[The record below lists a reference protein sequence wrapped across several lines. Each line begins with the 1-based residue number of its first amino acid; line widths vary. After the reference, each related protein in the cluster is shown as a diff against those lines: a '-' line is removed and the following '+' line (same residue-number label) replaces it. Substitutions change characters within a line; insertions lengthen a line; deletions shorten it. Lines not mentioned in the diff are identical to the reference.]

1 MGRRPQKADSFA
13 VLRRGVTL
21 VDGKAISGKKSV
33 ETGHQPITHH
43 LGDDGGRTDGGL
55 QTIPADDS
63 APRRGQAGRHIAS
76 IHQNKVR
83 RDREPQHR
91 AAHGSK
97 RRPANIEAINLGR
110 RGKGKRDRMRLLQ
123 DQAKEVLARGGG
135 EFFGIIDT
143 AGKPR
148 GIENDGGGRH
158 RPCERAAPSFIDSG
172 NQHGKLTVTGLT
184 MFSCGR
190 RDRATSF
197 IHNGAGPMGDKDM
210 EADTA
215 STDTGSSVENAL
227 IRMKSS
233 LTDSPKREATMRAKM
248 PTIEHEEPRN
258 PMFAKLVEREDDT
271 VGLLAYALYKQ
282 SKRDWLIA
290 FHELHARTP
299 TDAESRAFITGEQL
313 PRRMQTYRQL
323 AQQQLGLLPAM
334 STPAPAPVPAPAREA
349 SLGVAA
355 APTPPKAG
363 FFPLNKATLRYLAI
377 MTGLVI
383 GMAIVFRIVAGW
395 LFR

>member
-1 MGRRPQKADSFA
+1 
-13 VLRRGVTL
+13 
-21 VDGKAISGKKSV
+21 
-33 ETGHQPITHH
+33 
-43 LGDDGGRTDGGL
+43 
-55 QTIPADDS
+55 
-63 APRRGQAGRHIAS
+63 
-76 IHQNKVR
+76 
-83 RDREPQHR
+83 
-91 AAHGSK
+91 
-97 RRPANIEAINLGR
+97 
-110 RGKGKRDRMRLLQ
+110 
-123 DQAKEVLARGGG
+123 
-135 EFFGIIDT
+135 
-143 AGKPR
+143 
-148 GIENDGGGRH
+148 
-158 RPCERAAPSFIDSG
+158 
-172 NQHGKLTVTGLT
+172 
-184 MFSCGR
+184 
-190 RDRATSF
+190 
-197 IHNGAGPMGDKDM
+197 MGDKDM

-227 IRMKSS
+227 TRMKSS

-334 STPAPAPVPAPAREA
+334 SAPAPTSTQEA
-349 SLGVAA
+349 SHVMGAVAE
-355 APTPPKAG
+355 PPKAG
-363 FFPLNKATLRYLAI
+363 FFPLNKATLRYLGI

-383 GMAIVFRIVAGW
+383 GMAVVFRIVAGW